1 MHVTPEVGIANI
13 LKAEGV
19 EFVSTFPTNGVNN
32 ALGPAGV
39 PLIMMRDDRYA
50 IAMADAYSRVNNGNK
65 IGVATVMGG
74 VNSAGLQVSY
84 AGIAQ
89 AYEDGSPLLVLAD
102 GVPTGQTQNSF
113 FDPIAALSHV
123 TKWSARID
131 TPEATPQFLRRAF
144 TLLRSGRPG
153 PVFLAVPRGL
163 GEYDED
169 ARPYIPV
176 KGWRSAPDP
185 SDVANAANILR
196 NARKPLLF
204 VGEGVLYANAT
215 QELLELAELAQ
226 TPVVTTIKGKGAFP
240 ETHALSIGARG
251 GPASKFIEQCDVLI
265 AVGASLSPGRFSH
278 GVPNAARKQVVQI
291 VVDEWDLNKMSPT
304 DHAVV
309 GDAKLSLAAI
319 NDDLCAN
326 PDHQHDPALLTQ
338 IAEAKAAFD
347 AEYGD
352 YLMSTETP
360 INPYRVYGGLQN
372 VLDPQNSFV
381 THESGNTRD
390 QLTTTY
396 KTTIPRGFLGW
407 GNVST
412 LGFSF
417 GAVIAAKLAFPD
429 RQCIAVS
436 GDAGI
441 GYMLGNLEVAVR
453 YRLGITV
460 IHIANNGFSGYGPG
474 FWGAGHD
481 PYTHEVTDTTQIN
494 MARAAAELGYY
505 SERVDDPAEV
515 EPALKRALAQ
525 NAEGKPAYLEFIASQ
540 FPVYGPFVPAS

>member
-1 MHVTPEVGIANI
+1 MNVTPETGIARI
-13 LKAEGV
+13 LKAEGI

-32 ALGPAGV
+32 ALGPEGV

-50 IAMADAYSRVNNGNK
+50 IAMADAYSRLNNGNK

-89 AYEDGSPLLVLAD
+89 AYEDGSPILVLAD

-113 FDPIAALSHV
+113 FDPVAALGHV

-153 PVFLAVPRGL
+153 PVFLAVPRGM

-169 ARPYIPV
+169 ARPYVPV

-185 SDVANAANILR
+185 SDVANAADILR

-226 TPVVTTIKGKGAFP
+226 APVVTTIKGKGAFP
-240 ETHALSIGARG
+240 ETHALSIGSRG
-251 GPASKFIEQCDVLI
+251 GPASKFIEECDVLI

-278 GVPNAARKQVVQI
+278 GVPNAAGKQIVQI

-309 GDAKLSLAAI
+309 GDAKFSLAAI
-319 NDDLCAN
+319 NADLRAN
-326 PDHQHDPALLTQ
+326 PTHQHDPALLTQ
-338 IAEAKAAFD
+338 VAESKAAFD
-347 AEYGD
+347 IEYGAH
-352 YLMSTETP
+352 LTSTEMP
-360 INPYRVYGGLQN
+360 INPYRVYGELQN

-453 YRLGITV
+453 YKLGITV
-460 IHIANNGFSGYGPG
+460 IHIANNGFAGYGPG
-474 FWGAGHD
+474 FWGTGHD
-481 PYTHEVTDTTQIN
+481 PYTHEVTGTDQIN
-494 MARAAAELGYY
+494 MARTAAELGYY
-505 SERVDDPAEV
+505 SERVDDPVAV
-515 EPALKRALAQ
+515 EPALKRALDQ
-525 NAEGKPAYLEFIASQ
+525 NADGKPAYLEFIASQ

>member
-1 MHVTPEVGIANI
+1 MNVTPEVGIANI

-32 ALGPAGV
+32 ALGPAGI

-74 VNSAGLQVSY
+74 VNSAGVQISY
-84 AGIAQ
+84 GGIAQ
-89 AYEDGSPLLVLAD
+89 AYEDGSPILVLAD
-102 GVPTGQTQNSF
+102 GVPTGQTQNSPY
-113 FDPIAALSHV
+113 DPVAALKHV

-131 TPEATPQFLRRAF
+131 TPEVTPQFLRRAF
-144 TLLRSGRPG
+144 TLMRSGRPG
-153 PVFLAVPRGL
+153 PVFLSVPRGM

-169 ARPYIPV
+169 TRPYIPV

-185 SDVANAANILR
+185 SDVTNAANILR
-196 NARKPLLF
+196 NAKKPLIF

-215 QELLELAELAQ
+215 QELIELAELAQ
-226 TPVVTTIKGKGAFP
+226 VPVVTTIKGKSAFP

-251 GPASKFIEQCDVLI
+251 GPASKFIEECDVLI

-278 GVPNAARKQVVQI
+278 GVPNAAGKQIVQI

-319 NDDLCAN
+319 NDDLRAN
-326 PDHQHDPALLTQ
+326 PDHQHDPFLLTEV
-338 IAEAKAAFD
+338 AAAKAAFD
-347 AEYGD
+347 AEYGAH
-352 YLMSTETP
+352 LTSTETP

-453 YRLGITV
+453 YKLGITV

-481 PYTHEVTDTTQIN
+481 PYTHEITDTNQIN
-494 MARAAAELGYY
+494 MARTAAELGYY

-515 EPALKRALAQ
+515 ESALERALAQ
-525 NAEGKPAYLEFIASQ
+525 NAKGKPAYLEFIASQ

>member
-1 MHVTPEVGIANI
+1 MNVTPEVGIANI

-50 IAMADAYSRVNNGNK
+50 IAMADAYSRVNNGDK

-74 VNSAGLQVSY
+74 VNSAGVQISY
-84 AGIAQ
+84 GGIAQ
-89 AYEDGSPLLVLAD
+89 AYEDGSPILVLAD
-102 GVPTGQTQNSF
+102 GVPTGQSQNSPY
-113 FDPIAALSHV
+113 DPVAALKHV

-153 PVFLAVPRGL
+153 PVFLSIPRGMA
-163 GEYDED
+163 EYDED
-169 ARPYIPV
+169 ARPYVPV

-196 NARKPLLF
+196 NAKKPLLF

-226 TPVVTTIKGKGAFP
+226 APVVTTIKGKGAFP

-251 GPASKFIEQCDVLI
+251 GPASKFIEDCDVLI

-278 GVPNAARKQVVQI
+278 GVPNAAGKQIVQI

-319 NDDLCAN
+319 NDDLRAN
-326 PDHQHDPALLTQ
+326 PDHQHDPALLTEV
-338 IAEAKAAFD
+338 AEAKAAFD
-347 AEYGD
+347 AEYGAH
-352 YLMSTETP
+352 LTSAETP

-453 YRLGITV
+453 YKLGITV
-460 IHIANNGFSGYGPG
+460 LHIANNGFSGYGPG

-494 MARAAAELGYY
+494 MARTAAELGYY

-515 EPALKRALAQ
+515 EPALQRALAQ

>member
-1 MHVTPEVGIANI
+1 M
-13 LKAEGV
+13 
-19 EFVSTFPTNGVNN
+19 
-32 ALGPAGV
+32 
-39 PLIMMRDDRYA
+39 
-50 IAMADAYSRVNNGNK
+50 
-65 IGVATVMGG
+65 
-74 VNSAGLQVSY
+74 
-84 AGIAQ
+84 
-89 AYEDGSPLLVLAD
+89 
-102 GVPTGQTQNSF
+102 
-113 FDPIAALSHV
+113 
-123 TKWSARID
+123 
-131 TPEATPQFLRRAF
+131 
-144 TLLRSGRPG
+144 
-153 PVFLAVPRGL
+153 

-169 ARPYIPV
+169 ARPYVPV

-185 SDVANAANILR
+185 SDVANAADVLR
-196 NARKPLLF
+196 NAKKPLIF

-226 TPVVTTIKGKGAFP
+226 APVLTTIKAKGAFP
-240 ETHALSIGARG
+240 EHHELSIGVRG
-251 GPASKFIEQCDVLI
+251 GPATTFLEDCDALI

-278 GVPNAARKQVVQI
+278 GVPNAAAKQIVQI

-309 GDAKLSLAAI
+309 GHAKLSLAAI
-319 NDDLCAN
+319 NDNLRAN
-326 PDHQHDPALLTQ
+326 PDHQHDPALLTEV
-338 IAEAKAAFD
+338 AEAKAAFD
-347 AEYGD
+347 AEYD
-352 YLMSTETP
+352 AHLTSDDTP

-390 QLTTTY
+390 QLTTAY

-417 GAVIAAKLAFPD
+417 GALIGAKLAFPD
-429 RQCIAVS
+429 RQCVAVS

-453 YRLGITV
+453 YKLGITV
-460 IHIANNGFSGYGPG
+460 IHIANGGFSGYGPG
-474 FWGAGHD
+474 FWGPGHD
-481 PYTHEVTDTTQIN
+481 PYTHEVTDPDQIN
-494 MARAAAELGYY
+494 MSKTAAELGYY

-515 EPALKRALAQ
+515 EPALQRALAQ

-540 FPVYGPFVPAS
+540 FPVYGSWVPAS

>member
-1 MHVTPEVGIANI
+1 MNVTPEVGIANI

-32 ALGPAGV
+32 ALGPAGI

-74 VNSAGLQVSY
+74 VNSAGVQISY
-84 AGIAQ
+84 GGIAQ
-89 AYEDGSPLLVLAD
+89 AYEDGSPILVLAD
-102 GVPTGQTQNSF
+102 GVPTGQTQNSPY
-113 FDPIAALSHV
+113 DPVASLKHV

-131 TPEATPQFLRRAF
+131 TPEVTPQFLRRAF
-144 TLLRSGRPG
+144 TLMRSGRPG
-153 PVFLAVPRGL
+153 PVFLSVPRGM

-169 ARPYIPV
+169 TRPYIPV

-185 SDVANAANILR
+185 SDVTNAANILR
-196 NARKPLLF
+196 NAKKPLIF

-215 QELLELAELAQ
+215 QELIELAELAQ
-226 TPVVTTIKGKGAFP
+226 VPVVTTIKGKSAFP

-251 GPASKFIEQCDVLI
+251 GPASKFIEECDVLI

-278 GVPNAARKQVVQI
+278 GVPNAAGKQIVQI

-319 NDDLCAN
+319 NDDLRAN
-326 PDHQHDPALLTQ
+326 PDHQHDPFLLTEV
-338 IAEAKAAFD
+338 AAAKAAFD
-347 AEYGD
+347 AEYGAH
-352 YLMSTETP
+352 LTSTETP

-453 YRLGITV
+453 YKLGITV

-481 PYTHEVTDTTQIN
+481 PYTHEITDTNQIN
-494 MARAAAELGYY
+494 MASTAAELGYY

-515 EPALKRALAQ
+515 ESALERALAQ
-525 NAEGKPAYLEFIASQ
+525 NAKGKPAYLEFIASQ

>member
-1 MHVTPEVGIANI
+1 MNVTPEVGIANI

-32 ALGPAGV
+32 ALGPAGI

-74 VNSAGLQVSY
+74 VNSAGVQISY
-84 AGIAQ
+84 GGIAQ
-89 AYEDGSPLLVLAD
+89 AYEDGSPILVLAD
-102 GVPTGQTQNSF
+102 GVPTGQTQNSPY
-113 FDPIAALSHV
+113 DPVAALKHV

-131 TPEATPQFLRRAF
+131 TPEVTPQFLRRAF
-144 TLLRSGRPG
+144 TLMRSGRPG
-153 PVFLAVPRGL
+153 PVFLSVPRGM

-169 ARPYIPV
+169 TRPYIPV

-185 SDVANAANILR
+185 SDVTNAANILR
-196 NARKPLLF
+196 NAKKPLIF

-215 QELLELAELAQ
+215 QELIELAELAQ
-226 TPVVTTIKGKGAFP
+226 VPVVTTIKGKSAFP

-251 GPASKFIEQCDVLI
+251 GPASKFIEECDVLI

-278 GVPNAARKQVVQI
+278 GVPNAAGKQIVQI

-319 NDDLCAN
+319 NDDLRAN
-326 PDHQHDPALLTQ
+326 PDHQHDPFLLTDV
-338 IAEAKAAFD
+338 AAAKAAFD
-347 AEYGD
+347 AEYGAH
-352 YLMSTETP
+352 LTSTETP

-453 YRLGITV
+453 YKLGITV

-481 PYTHEVTDTTQIN
+481 PYTHEITDTNQIN
-494 MARAAAELGYY
+494 MARTAAELGYY

-515 EPALKRALAQ
+515 ESALERALAQ
-525 NAEGKPAYLEFIASQ
+525 NAKGKPAYLEFIASQ